1 MQHLNPSALDSGPV
15 TATDRLALTLFFAA
29 VMHAMII
36 LGITFGTHDDKP
48 PENTLPTLDITVANR
63 RTPPPEEAEYLAQT
77 SQEGGGNIAE
87 KVRPQQAL
95 PEMAPA
101 QARPQQPVPAP
112 TQVVTAEYSDT
123 LITQDKTVVPEPDPE
138 ELSVSQLI
146 ERSLEMV
153 NLSEQISESMQAY
166 ARRPRQIYV
175 SARTR
180 EFKYANYMSEWVR
193 KVERVG
199 NLNYPDVARREGLS
213 GKLLLDVALNPDG
226 TVRNISVLRPSGHAA
241 IDEAAIRIVN
251 LAAPFPPFPADIRN
265 EADVLHITRT
275 QRPLCPILYP
285 WVRLIHSA
293 ITFSSRCPRCPTP
306 ISTTPPPTSANITMK
321 APWAWSSTAPPTC
334 TSARSWNTWVSRRL
348 PVILPSS
355 KSAWVA
361 RYRTTA
367 ASCCTSRWVTG
378 RPRSR

>member
-1 MQHLNPSALDSGPV
+1 MHYLSPSALDSGPV
-15 TATDRLALTLFFAA
+15 TTTDRLALTLFFAA

-36 LGITFGTHDDKP
+36 LGISFGTHDDEP

-77 SQEGGGNIAE
+77 SQEGGGNVAE

-95 PEMAPA
+95 PELAPA
-101 QARPQQPVPAP
+101 QTSPQQPVPAP
-112 TQVVTAEYSDT
+112 SQVVTAEHSDAR
-123 LITQDKTVVPEPDPE
+123 ITQDDTPAPETEPE
-138 ELSVSQLI
+138 ELSASKLI

-180 EFKYANYMSEWVR
+180 EFKYANYMTDWVR

-251 LAAPFPPFPADIRN
+251 LAAPFPPFPADIRH

-275 QRPLCPILYP
+275 
-285 WVRLIHSA
+285 WE
-293 ITFSSRCPRCPTP
+293 F
-306 ISTTPPPTSANITMK
+306 STTN
-321 APWAWSSTAPPTC
+321 
-334 TSARSWNTWVSRRL
+334 RL
-348 PVILPSS
+348 QSH
-355 KSAWVA
+355 
-361 RYRTTA
+361 
-367 ASCCTSRWVTG
+367 
-378 RPRSR
+378 